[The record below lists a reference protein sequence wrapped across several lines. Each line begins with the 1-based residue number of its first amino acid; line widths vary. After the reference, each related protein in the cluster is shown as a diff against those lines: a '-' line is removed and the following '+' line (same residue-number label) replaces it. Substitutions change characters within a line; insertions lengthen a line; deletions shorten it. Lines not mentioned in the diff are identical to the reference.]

1 MNTVTPISTRDS
13 FWDNLKGFLILSVVV
28 GHLLGRFILSS
39 EKVMAL
45 YDFINCYHIPLFV
58 FVSGIFARKARSAP
72 EKRASKMILYYVII
86 QIINWAILHIFNCP
100 TATKF
105 TLVIPGYTFWYLVF
119 MAVCIMLTYFM
130 KNANPKIWIP
140 VTCAL
145 SLASGF
151 EQLGSEF
158 SAARIVTFLPLF
170 SAGYFLGA
178 DTDKLLQTIRTT
190 KIRVASGVLT
200 AVIFVVTFLKAA
212 DFPHA
217 VYFGLDSYDV
227 LYPENPLYGLVARVA
242 FLVSAVVIGVFF
254 MSVFPKK
261 KTILSF
267 IGENSLQIFLVHG
280 MVLEVCWNFFN
291 KIPFFNVTEGA
302 GMIEQ
307 LVVVAKRYIVA
318 GVAIVV
324 CCGVVIAVRYAL
336 RNRKNKKIN

>member
-1 MNTVTPISTRDS
+1 MNTIMRPVARDN

-45 YDFINCYHIPLFV
+45 YDFINCYHIPMFV
-58 FVSGIFARKARSAP
+58 FISGIFARKARSAP
-72 EKRASKMILYYVII
+72 EKRASKMILYYVIV
-86 QIINWAILHIFNCP
+86 QIINWAILHIFDCP
-100 TATKF
+100 TATKLTF
-105 TLVIPGYTFWYLVF
+105 VIPGYTFWYLVF

-130 KNANPKIWIP
+130 KNANPKIWIA

-170 SAGYFLGA
+170 SAGYFLGT
-178 DTDKLLQTIRTT
+178 DTDKLMQTLRTT
-190 KIRVASGVLT
+190 KVRIVSGILT
-200 AVIFVVTFLKAA
+200 AAIFVITFLKAA

-227 LYPENPLYGLVARVA
+227 LYPENPFYGLIARAA
-242 FLVSAVVIGVFF
+242 FLISAAVISVFF
-254 MSVFPKK
+254 ISVFPKK
-261 KTILSF
+261 KTIFSF

-291 KIPFFNVTEGA
+291 KIPFFNVSEGA
-302 GMIEQ
+302 GMMGQ
-307 LVVVAKRYIVA
+307 LIVVAKRYVVV
-318 GVAIVV
+318 GVAIIL
-324 CCGVVIAVRYAL
+324 CCGIVIAIRYAL
-336 RNRKNKKIN
+336 RNRKTKKVN